1 VQDDQELVRRCIA
14 GDDRSWDQ
22 LVRLYTRRTYN
33 LCYRFTGN
41 VAEAEDLTQEVFLK
55 LFRILNTYD
64 PAQAQFATW
73 LNRITRNHLV
83 DHYRRT
89 SRDRI
94 TASLDDEEAG
104 LDPRAS
110 PASAPIERLEQS
122 EREDLIQK
130 GLSRLSPEMREVV
143 ILRDLQELDYAEIAQ
158 IVDAPEGTV
167 KSRLNRGRLEL
178 ARVLKR
184 MLKTETEKEP

>member
-1 VQDDQELVRRCIA
+1 VQDDRELIRRCVA
-14 GDDRSWDQ
+14 GDERSWEQ
-22 LVRLYTRRTYN
+22 LVKLYTRRTYN

-41 VAEAEDLTQEVFLK
+41 SAEAEDLTQEVFFK
-55 LFRILNTYD
+55 VFRMLGTFD
-64 PAQAQFATW
+64 PVQSQFATW
-73 LNRITRNHLV
+73 LNRVTRNHLV

-89 SRDRI
+89 SHDRT

-104 LDPRAS
+104 VNPKAGPGS
-110 PASAPIERLEQS
+110 EPIERLE
-122 EREDLIQK
+122 ERERADLLQAAL
-130 GLSRLSPEMREVV
+130 GRLSPDMREVV

-158 IVDAPEGTV
+158 IIGAPEGTV

-184 MLKTETEKEP
+184 MLKTEIG

>member
-1 VQDDQELVRRCIA
+1 VQDEELVRRCVA
-14 GDDRSWDQ
+14 GDERSWEQ
-22 LVRLYTRRTYN
+22 LVKLYSRRTYN

-41 VAEAEDLTQEVFLK
+41 VAEAEDLTQEVFVK
-55 LFRILNTYD
+55 LFRILNTFD

-89 SRDRI
+89 SHDRS
-94 TASLDDEEAG
+94 TSSLDDDEAG
-104 LDPRAS
+104 IEPRAS
-110 PASAPIERLEQS
+110 PASEPIGRLEQR
-122 EREDLIQK
+122 ERADLVQK

-143 ILRDLQELDYAEIAQ
+143 VLRDLQELDYAEIAQ
-158 IVDAPEGTV
+158 IIGAPEGTV

-184 MLKTETEKEP
+184 MLKIETE